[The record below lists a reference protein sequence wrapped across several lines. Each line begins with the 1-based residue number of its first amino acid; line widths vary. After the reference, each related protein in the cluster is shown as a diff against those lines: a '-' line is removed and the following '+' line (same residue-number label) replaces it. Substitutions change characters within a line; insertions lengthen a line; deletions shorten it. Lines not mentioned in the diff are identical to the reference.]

1 MFAQMFQSEMVVF
14 KQNLPTVTDEDERRV
29 VEVVSRLAEEVRK
42 RRILVY
48 PYFKD
53 FDRVCIN
60 LYNHYFH
67 IDRNI
72 DMKVSVITGFY
83 VYLYYA

>member
-1 MFAQMFQSEMVVF
+1 MFEQMLQSEMVVF

-53 FDRVCIN
+53 FDRVRIN
-60 LYNHYFH
+60 LFNPYFH
-67 IDRNI
+67 IDRNV
-72 DMKVSVITGFY
+72 DMIVSVITGFY
-83 VYLYYA
+83 VYCA